1 MDETPLAPAL
11 GSGSVTVA
19 SAAPAP
25 TQPAQPDQPAQPTQP
40 TQPADPNQPTTEPES
55 ETPEQVN
62 EDLVVEIDGET
73 WYIVEELNADYLPD
87 GFEATSMNYGEGQ
100 TAIEVGKA
108 LHADAYLFRVADR
121 DLNHGHFLVWDE
133 SSDSFSPL
141 VMINGTH
148 AVIPLTNAAGVP
160 EGFAE
165 TEIEV
170 NVTENE
176 NGGEAV
182 TNADGE
188 ETGETVPAY
197 TADVIQAWKAGNGTD
212 DDFALV
218 HVVNPDG
225 ELGFYRYDAREQ
237 TLQRYVRETLEAPQE
252 PETEVET
259 AAPAETEPAPA
270 ESGLK
275 DKILPIGLG
284 AAAAAFLIA
293 TIALAAAN
301 AKKKARIA
309 ELEGGA
315 SAGGPYDDGPYDDG
329 PYDDGPRG
337 GGPFGGGPDGDGPFD
352 EEPETGGPF
361 EDDFFDDAEPM
372 TEEPAA
378 DPEPVR
384 TAERAEIT
392 YGGYDGNPETVIAP
406 AAEAA
411 EETVRSA
418 ETAAEKA
425 AGEAAAAAAD
435 AASAKTPE
443 FNLPESRAGAKG
455 FISELEQM
463 EKRLLESEDGGF
475 DE

>member
-1 MDETPLAPAL
+1 MKKRFAAVLAAAVTALSLFASMPLTAWAANGSVSVSSASVSPGETVNISVSVNCDSSLGAAVVNVTYDPSILQFNGASGALGGSGGGGGVSFAWYASGEGTTSVSSTLSFTAIGSGTSGVSVSGADVVAWDETAVPV
-11 GSGSVTVA
+11 GIGNGSVTV
-19 SAAPAP
+19 SAPEPAQP
-25 TQPAQPDQPAQPTQP
+25 TQPAQPDQPSQPTQPAQPTQP
-40 TQPADPNQPTTEPES
+40 TQPADPNQPTTEAES
-55 ETPEQVN
+55 ETPPPVN
-62 EDLVVEIDGET
+62 EDLTLEIDGRT

-87 GFEATSMNYGEGQ
+87 GFEAVSLNYGEGQ

-108 LHADAYLFRVADR
+108 LHADAYLFRVADE
-121 DLNHGHFLVWDE
+121 NQNNGHFLVWDE

-252 PETEVET
+252 PETEEET
-259 AAPAETEPAPA
+259 LPPAVIEPEPVDH
-270 ESGLK
+270 GLK

-284 AAAAAFLIA
+284 AAAAA
-293 TIALAAAN
+293 
-301 AKKKARIA
+301 
-309 ELEGGA
+309 
-315 SAGGPYDDGPYDDG
+315 
-329 PYDDGPRG
+329 
-337 GGPFGGGPDGDGPFD
+337 
-352 EEPETGGPF
+352 
-361 EDDFFDDAEPM
+361 
-372 TEEPAA
+372 
-378 DPEPVR
+378 
-384 TAERAEIT
+384 
-392 YGGYDGNPETVIAP
+392 
-406 AAEAA
+406 
-411 EETVRSA
+411 
-418 ETAAEKA
+418 
-425 AGEAAAAAAD
+425 
-435 AASAKTPE
+435 
-443 FNLPESRAGAKG
+443 
-455 FISELEQM
+455 
-463 EKRLLESEDGGF
+463 
-475 DE
+475 